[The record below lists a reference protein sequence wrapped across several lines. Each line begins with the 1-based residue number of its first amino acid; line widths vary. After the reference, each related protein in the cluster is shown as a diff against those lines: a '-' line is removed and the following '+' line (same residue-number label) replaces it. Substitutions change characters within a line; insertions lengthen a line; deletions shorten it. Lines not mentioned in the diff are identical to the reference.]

1 VLTGIGTVEMD
12 DPRLDVRL
20 VPTVLQPLRV
30 VVDSDLRISP
40 QARLLAP
47 PGRAMVV
54 SAVAAPELSRAL
66 TAQGVE
72 VLQMGG
78 ADGRVD
84 LHALL
89 EELGRRGTN
98 ELHVEAGERLNAALL
113 EADLVDEWL
122 VYLAPMFIGPGRGM
136 AAQPALAALS
146 ESRRLQ
152 FIECTA
158 CGPDLRV
165 RAQPPGR
172 DGFVR
177 SALGP
182 PIPAC
187 RDT

>member
-1 VLTGIGTVEMD
+1 
-12 DPRLDVRL
+12 
-20 VPTVLQPLRV
+20 
-30 VVDSDLRISP
+30 
-40 QARLLAP
+40 
-47 PGRAMVV
+47 
-54 SAVAAPELSRAL
+54 
-66 TAQGVE
+66 
-72 VLQMGG
+72 
-78 ADGRVD
+78 
-84 LHALL
+84 LL

-122 VYLAPMFIGPGRGM
+122 VYLAPMLIGPGRGM

-172 DGFVR
+172 DSLVR

-182 PIPAC
+182 PISAC